1 MLIVVMPYLLKSQ
14 WLLNLGRDFTV
25 TMVYVNVLVYQQFS
39 GPWIYVVDREEHV
52 HVTGVTEVERER
64 GRALSM
70 TRSDILLISQSTIF
84 FLIINTFD
92 VSSSDIYDKYKEKR
106 GNVR

>member
-84 FLIINTFD
+84 FSLLTLLMSHRQIFMI
-92 VSSSDIYDKYKEKR
+92 SIRK
-106 GNVR
+106 NVAM